1 MALITVVYRGTLAEY
16 VGRRDEQLEA
26 ATVADVLH
34 HIKSSYG
41 KTVYHAAK
49 PMLIVVNGVSI
60 LQKKVFATTL
70 VDGDVVT
77 FLPLAAGG

>member
-1 MALITVVYRGTLAEY
+1 MALITVVYRGSLAEA
-16 VGRRDEQLEA
+16 VGCRDEQLEA
-26 ATVADVLH
+26 ATIADVLR

-60 LQKKVFATTL
+60 LQKKVYATAL
-70 VDGDVVT
+70 ADNDVVS